1 MPGTPDALLA
11 AEDVEFDEEASG
23 IGLWFTAPV
32 SGPCYLA
39 VPDTGNLLPADVKV
53 DGELLGEYF
62 QGDSLG
68 GVFPLGSFEAGQ
80 RVYFELGVEDTPEY
94 RDKIQI
100 YSLDTDVLTEAADTL
115 KAGAATGLSIREVG
129 AIDLVV
135 EGGEGRE
142 LLVLP
147 FAYED
152 GGRWTAVRNGEEV
165 PVEQV
170 FEGMMGVK
178 LEEGENAIQLRYHH
192 PGAAAGAAVSAVS
205 AAAAIVWFA
214 AEKRRGKGGK
224 DA

>member
-1 MPGTPDALLA
+1 MAKKA
-11 AEDVEFDEEASG
+11 A
-23 IGLWFTAPV
+23 V
-32 SGPCYLA
+32 SYMTSL
-39 VPDTGNLLPADVKV
+39 
-53 DGELLGEYF
+53 ERI
-62 QGDSLG
+62 LG
-68 GVFPLGSFEAGQ
+68 GVFFA
-80 RVYFELGVEDTPEY
+80 VY
-94 RDKIQI
+94 
-100 YSLDTDVLTEAADTL
+100 
-115 KAGAATGLSIREVG
+115 
-129 AIDLVV
+129 
-135 EGGEGRE
+135 

-152 GGRWTAVRNGEEV
+152 GGRWTAVRNGVKV